1 MENIVSKQ
9 QAFFDDGH
17 SRNVSFR
24 KQQLRKLKSI
34 LQDNE
39 EKFFDALHSDF
50 KKSAYET
57 FGTELLVT
65 YQEIDHLVANISDWA
80 KAKKVSGSLLNFPS
94 RSKIHQQPYGVVLV
108 IGAWNYPMQLAMN
121 PALGSLAAGNSTI
134 IKPSELA
141 PHTSS
146 LLAELINQ
154 NFDPGFLRVVEGDAE
169 VTQSLIAQ
177 SLDYIFFTGSSRV
190 GKIIMKSAAE
200 YLTPV
205 TLELGGKS
213 PAIVDQKV
221 NLPVAAKRIAWGK
234 FINAGQT
241 CVSPDYV
248 YVHESQKKKFCRLI
262 EENIR
267 EFYGADPQ
275 KSEDYARILNRN
287 HFDRL
292 KGLIDP
298 KKVMYGGNTQEDDL
312 YIGPTVMTGVTWEDP
327 VMQEEIFGP
336 VLPVLTYDKLN
347 EVISAVKARSKPLA
361 LYIFSS
367 DGDTQ
372 QRIIDEI
379 PCGGG
384 CINDTVAHLANLELP
399 FGGIGQSGFG
409 NYHGKASF
417 DLFSHSKSI
426 MKKSTWFDM
435 SFRYP
440 PYDGKMKWLKRFVK
454 FI

>member
-1 MENIVSKQ
+1 M
-9 QAFFDDGH
+9 
-17 SRNVSFR
+17 
-24 KQQLRKLKSI
+24 
-34 LQDNE
+34 
-39 EKFFDALHSDF
+39 
-50 KKSAYET
+50 
-57 FGTELLVT
+57 
-65 YQEIDHLVANISDWA
+65 
-80 KAKKVSGSLLNFPS
+80 
-94 RSKIHQQPYGVVLV
+94 
-108 IGAWNYPMQLAMN
+108 
-121 PALGSLAAGNSTI
+121 
-134 IKPSELA
+134 
-141 PHTSS
+141 
-146 LLAELINQ
+146 
-154 NFDPGFLRVVEGDAE
+154 
-169 VTQSLIAQ
+169 
-177 SLDYIFFTGSSRV
+177 
-190 GKIIMKSAAE
+190 
-200 YLTPV
+200 
-205 TLELGGKS
+205 
-213 PAIVDQKV
+213 
-221 NLPVAAKRIAWGK
+221 AAKRIAWGK

-248 YVHESQKKKFCRLI
+248 YVHKSQKKKFCGLI

-267 EFYGADPQ
+267 EFYGADPR

-298 KKVMYGGNTQEDDL
+298 QKVLFGGDIQEDDL
-312 YIGPTVMTGVTWEDP
+312 YIGPTVMTEVTWEDP

-379 PCGGG
+379 PFGGG

-417 DLFSHSKSI
+417 DLFSHPKSI
-426 MKKSTWFDM
+426 MKKSTWFNM

-440 PYDGKMKWLKRFVK
+440 PYNGKMKWLKRFVK